1 MLYLIVLAIAVAITV
16 FMIWLVM
23 VKSDG
28 EEFVFA
34 IVASLAVLFILLV
47 APIPSYL
54 KHADNLGTLRAQKY
68 VIAVYEK
75 RIEELNVV
83 LSKMIPEGRSK
94 NAILLNQDSP
104 VKSIVD
110 NISIANADLAK
121 ARAEEAKAK
130 ITIAQRKA
138 GPFAFVVKWC
148 GED

>member
-1 MLYLIVLAIAVAITV
+1 MLYLIVLAIAIAITV
-16 FMIWLVM
+16 FVIWLVI
-23 VKSDG
+23 KDPEG
-28 EEFVFA
+28 EDVVFA
-34 IVASLAVLFILLV
+34 IVASLAVLFMLLT
-47 APIPSYL
+47 APIASYL

-94 NAILLNQDSP
+94 NAVLLNQDSP